1 MVFLYL
7 EVSQPD
13 GTRFRLGLG
22 CAMRPRLSSVV
33 MLFLRLF

>member
-1 MVFLYL
+1 MVFIYL

-22 CAMRPRLSSVV
+22 CIVHQRLSSVV
-33 MLFLRLF
+33 MLLWRLF